1 MEDYLLDEPASYL
14 LNYLTF
20 MPISYLLLATL
31 FATIYGSA

>member
-1 MEDYLLDEPASYL
+1 MQDYLLDEHASYL
-14 LNYLTF
+14 LDYSTF